1 MLENGTSEFQLSNFN
16 RFHVENLPKSRV
28 KPRRS
33 CFAISFSLLII
44 PRDEWSRMIRAAIY
58 DLFYRLFGSWRIFWS
73 IDRRTLFLKM
83 IVLFSIFYLF
93 AKIKNFTNLNFFL
106 NYISMFN
113 IQMLTKI
120 FMDFFLF
127 FFFFISFYLK
137 YLYLII
143 SQTYYLELK
152 IFFKI
157 NHFFNVLFYDLVLY
171 FYHIQIPY
179 SIIHTINIVVQHF
192 RFKQHTKP
200 W

>member
-1 MLENGTSEFQLSNFN
+1 
-16 RFHVENLPKSRV
+16 
-28 KPRRS
+28 
-33 CFAISFSLLII
+33 
-44 PRDEWSRMIRAAIY
+44 
-58 DLFYRLFGSWRIFWS
+58 
-73 IDRRTLFLKM
+73 
-83 IVLFSIFYLF
+83 
-93 AKIKNFTNLNFFL
+93 
-106 NYISMFN
+106 MFN

-127 FFFFISFYLK
+127 FFFIK

-179 SIIHTINIVVQHF
+179 SIIHTINIVVQHLDSNNTLNYDNL
-192 RFKQHTKP
+192 RI
-200 W
+200 